1 MTLKTIPCPNRD
13 VLKCRRACCKTVR
26 APEQDGSTS
35 YQQSLFFK
43 EGPLKQL
50 RNWRNQSSALPE
62 ISFQK

>member
-26 APEQDGSTS
+26 APGQDLSRS

-50 RNWRNQSSALPE
+50 RNWRNQTLALPQITFE
-62 ISFQK
+62 E